1 MRTPRP
7 AGVDENGVLYDEEL
21 YANYQKSERTQKE
34 AARREEVN
42 INHHH
47 QELGGDEP
55 EYY

>member
-1 MRTPRP
+1 MRPPRP

-21 YANYQKSERTQKE
+21 YANYQKSERTQQE

-42 INHHH
+42 ITHHH
-47 QELGGDEP
+47 QEPGGDEP

>member
-1 MRTPRP
+1 MRPPRP